1 MALGPDKLLG
11 SLRNGPQETHI
22 EGDNSDLITALD
34 GVTAGA
40 VGTLGKILSLFLHL
54 KFFLQNNQLKSWNLP
69 LMVNVTHLC
78 SHKSSTQ

>member
-1 MALGPDKLLG
+1 MG
-11 SLRNGPQETHI
+11 SLRNGPQKTHI

-54 KFFLQNNQLKSWNLP
+54 KFFLQNNQLKS
-69 LMVNVTHLC
+69 
-78 SHKSSTQ
+78 